1 MEADGTTL
9 EQPCHSASQIPGK
22 CSGVRGTW
30 GLWSRLLQACTPASL
45 QAVRSCRVCR
55 SVQYGSDA
63 LLRSC
68 LLLWDNPIA
77 AREGAGELEA
87 RPAEGVH
94 SEGMTSFHCT
104 GQITSRS
111 PSTTQ
116 HSPPQRYM
124 SSYHLDQYLDPAAS
138 AQLSTVTSLCDCN
151 IAVHFFRRILQST
164 EDFMD
169 YPDLSPS
176 RAR

>member
-1 MEADGTTL
+1 MAPPLNNPAIQLLRFRGNAREFEG
-9 EQPCHSASQIPGK
+9 PGVCGRDCCK
-22 CSGVRGTW
+22 
-30 GLWSRLLQACTPASL
+30 PASL

-94 SEGMTSFHCT
+94 SEGMTSFPLLRANHKPI
-104 GQITSRS
+104 GPRLHH
-111 PSTTQ
+111 TT
-116 HSPPQRYM
+116 P
-124 SSYHLDQYLDPAAS
+124 
-138 AQLSTVTSLCDCN
+138 
-151 IAVHFFRRILQST
+151 
-164 EDFMD
+164 
-169 YPDLSPS
+169 
-176 RAR
+176 